1 MEHQT
6 ILTGIEIVID
16 MGTNATSIFY
26 LVPESSGQVVA
37 LVALL
42 LYVLK

>member
-16 MGTNATSIFY
+16 MGTDATNISNWRLKV
-26 LVPESSGQVVA
+26 LV
-37 LVALL
+37 
-42 LYVLK
+42 K